1 MLTRWSVLFYAMV
14 SQVQP
19 QKETQERRKKM
30 KFIVEYSKVTSCHIG
45 SQSDPGLGQ
54 VAEDRSKG
62 KAEARALLGF
72 P

>member
-1 MLTRWSVLFYAMV
+1 MRWSVLFYAMV

-19 QKETQERRKKM
+19 QKETQERHKKT
-30 KFIVEYSKVTSCHIG
+30 KFIRVEYSKVTSCHIG